1 MRFIFQR
8 ARGFQRLWIRTPLL
22 NNDFYDDTRSCCIER
37 SYLGAVFR
45 GVQGSPEKSKKK
57 NKKRLFCQPIYPLHR
72 HGRDRADTDLSDIGL
87 SLVAML

>member
-1 MRFIFQR
+1 M
-8 ARGFQRLWIRTPLL
+8 
-22 NNDFYDDTRSCCIER
+22 
-37 SYLGAVFR
+37 GAVFR